1 MDWFLYDNSLRH
13 ERVKQYSSFI
23 KSNPIIEESFM
34 HELKSNPIIEESSM
48 HELKSNPIIE
58 ESSLRELKT
67 MHLHYALDDKINPTA
82 IFSSEILVQH

>member
-1 MDWFLYDNSLRH
+1 MDWFLYDNNLRH

-23 KSNPIIEESFM
+23 
-34 HELKSNPIIEESSM
+34 KSNPIIEESSM